1 MRREGLL
8 WQTTRQTTSMA
19 QNNLEELFVEQ
30 AGTTSCGKIY
40 MFLIY
45 IFLLFL

>member
-8 WQTTRQTTSMA
+8 WQPPGQTTSMA
-19 QNNLEELFVEQ
+19 QNYLEELFVEQ

-40 MFLIY
+40 
-45 IFLLFL
+45 IFLLFLLFL